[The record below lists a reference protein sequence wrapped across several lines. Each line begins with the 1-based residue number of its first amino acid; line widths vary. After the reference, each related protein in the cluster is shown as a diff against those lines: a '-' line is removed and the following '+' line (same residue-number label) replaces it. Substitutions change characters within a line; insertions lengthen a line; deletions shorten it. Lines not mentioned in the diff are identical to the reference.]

1 MALTQTRLS
10 GPAVVI
16 NTGTYGGAQYTVPG
30 ATSTIVK
37 QIVLT
42 NITASAQTVTITLK
56 PNGVTI
62 ADTHQVFKDLALTEK
77 ETTLLNMS
85 LVMNTGD
92 ELHMLC
98 GNASSVNATVS
109 GIEIT

>member
-1 MALTQTRLS
+1 
-10 GPAVVI
+10 
-16 NTGTYGGAQYTVPG
+16 
-30 ATSTIVK
+30 
-37 QIVLT
+37 
-42 NITASAQTVTITLK
+42 VTITLK
-56 PNGVTI
+56 PNSVTI
-62 ADTHQVFKDLALTEK
+62 ADTHQIFKDLSLTEK

-85 LVMNTGD
+85 MVMNTGD